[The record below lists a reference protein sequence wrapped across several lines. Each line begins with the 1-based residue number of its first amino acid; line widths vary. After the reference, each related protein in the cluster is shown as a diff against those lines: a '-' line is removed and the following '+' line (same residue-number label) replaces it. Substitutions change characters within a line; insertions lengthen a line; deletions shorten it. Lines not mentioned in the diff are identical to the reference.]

1 MCTIGF
7 AAQMDALIQESKW
20 GPKNTE
26 PSNYVKPETLSNRVK
41 GKRVS
46 KVTTSEQSDSNAEPI
61 YLITNLFNTFGLAPT
76 QSQKDP
82 LP

>member
-7 AAQMDALIQESKW
+7 AAQMDALIQENKW

-46 KVTTSEQSDSNAEPI
+46 KVTAMQ
-61 YLITNLFNTFGLAPT
+61 NLST
-76 QSQKDP
+76 
-82 LP
+82 